1 MALSATGFLFG
12 FLGRPKQIV
21 IPRCFN
27 SWSRSKTPNVN
38 VPFLHYLEYLF
49 ISFFT
54 KNISIFFFSLLRLR
68 INLNI
73 NEIRVIFGVVMMKIH
88 CSTFGQF
95 LGLQSNGAAYLHV
108 QILLDWLI
116 FIRNVSNSKLLMRSK
131 INYLFENVF
140 EISISVH

>member
-1 MALSATGFLFG
+1 MQLIELY
-12 FLGRPKQIV
+12 INV
-21 IPRCFN
+21 YHH
-27 SWSRSKTPNVN
+27 WSRSKTPNVN
-38 VPFLHYLEYLF
+38 VTFLHYLEYLF

-54 KNISIFFFSLLRLR
+54 KNISIFFFFSLLRLR

-116 FIRNVSNSKLLMRSK
+116 IIRNVSNFKLLMRSK
-131 INYLFENVF
+131 INYLSENVF